1 MECPTWLRLERTVRF
16 GDTDAAG
23 VLHFH
28 QLLRWCH
35 EAYEESLERFGI
47 GAAEIFPRPE
57 WALEQPPGQQAIP
70 DPTGPA
76 PSIALPIVHCS
87 ADYRRPLVCGDRLE
101 ITLEPRLLDQGSF
114 EVTYTF
120 ACGGQTAARGLTRHR
135 AITITDRQGCAL
147 PEAISAWLEAC
158 QPSTEALASRPE
170 ETSLGSLKEAQAG

>member
-1 MECPTWLRLERTVRF
+1 MECPTWLRRERRVRF

-23 VLHFH
+23 VIQFH

-57 WALEQPPGQQAIP
+57 WSMGQTPGAQGAP
-70 DPTGPA
+70 DGIQTPL
-76 PSIALPIVHCS
+76 SIALPIVHCS
-87 ADYRRPLVCGDRLE
+87 ADFRRPLVCGDRLE

-120 ACGGQTAARGLTRHR
+120 ACGGQSAARGLTRHR
-135 AITITDRQGCAL
+135 AITVSTRQACAL
-147 PEAISAWLEAC
+147 PAVISAWLA
-158 QPSTEALASRPE
+158 ASIP
-170 ETSLGSLKEAQAG
+170 GDGPP

>member
-1 MECPTWLRLERTVRF
+1 MESPHWLRLERRVRF

-23 VLHFH
+23 VIQFH

-57 WALEQPPGQQAIP
+57 WSMGQTPGAQAAPDRIQPPL
-70 DPTGPA
+70 T
-76 PSIALPIVHCS
+76 IALPIVHCS
-87 ADYRRPLVCGDRLE
+87 ADFRRPLVCGDRLE

-120 ACGGQTAARGLTRHR
+120 ACGGQSAARGLTRHR
-135 AITITDRQGCAL
+135 AITIADRQGCAL
-147 PEAISAWLEAC
+147 PAAISAWLA
-158 QPSTEALASRPE
+158 ASIP
-170 ETSLGSLKEAQAG
+170 GDGPP

>member
-1 MECPTWLRLERTVRF
+1 MESPHWLRLERRVRF

-23 VLHFH
+23 VIQFH

-47 GAAEIFPRPE
+47 SAAEIFPRPQ
-57 WALEQPPGQQAIP
+57 WAMDQPPGQPATR
-70 DPTGPA
+70 DTTGAP

-101 ITLEPRLLDQGSF
+101 ITIEPRLLDQGSF

>member
-23 VLHFH
+23 VIQFH

-57 WALEQPPGQQAIP
+57 WSMGQTPGAQAAP
-70 DPTGPA
+70 DRIQSPL
-76 PSIALPIVHCS
+76 SIALPIVHCS

-101 ITLEPRLLDQGSF
+101 ITLQPHQLDPGSF
-114 EVTYTF
+114 EVAYTF
-120 ACGGQTAARGLTRHR
+120 DCGGQTAARGLTRHR
-135 AITITDRQGCAL
+135 AITITDRQGCGL
-147 PEAISAWLEAC
+147 PAVISAWLEAC

-170 ETSLGSLKEAQAG
+170 TNKPGLP